1 MVQQATDEPPFPLF
15 EAVGDKVTRLM
26 MGPEGVSE
34 IVGVVVRV
42 TDGVLEMV
50 LVDDGAAV
58 RDLLR
63 VGVAVGVRVLL
74 IVRLTE
80 LKPEGVVEGVLEV
93 AGVRDGEGEAENDFE
108 GDEVRELAGV
118 REVEGD

>member
-1 MVQQATDEPPFPLF
+1 LLNIDQQAVEPLPLL
-15 EAVGDKVTRLM
+15 EGDGDGVAWLM
-26 MGPEGVSE
+26 MGPEGDSE
-34 IVGVVVRV
+34 LGGVVLGV

-58 RDLLR
+58 SDLVR

-80 LKPEGVVEGVLEV
+80 LKAEGVVEGVLEA
-93 AGVRDGEGEAENDFE
+93 AGVRDGEGDAENDFE
-108 GDEVRELAGV
+108 GDEV
-118 REVEGD
+118 